1 MDIVEMTTIS
11 SKGQVVLPQ
20 AVRRMLK
27 LEEGER
33 LIVLCSKD
41 GVLLKRIEAPLK
53 ERFHQMLQAS
63 RAWAKKVHLTQKDV
77 NQAIHNVRK
86 KRHHT

>member
-33 LIVLCSKD
+33 LMVLCSKD
-41 GVLLKRIEAPLK
+41 GVLLKKIEAPLK
-53 ERFHQMLQAS
+53 ERFRQMLQAS
-63 RAWAKKVHLTQKDV
+63 RIWARKVNLAGKDV
-77 NQAIHNVRK
+77 NQAINDVRK
-86 KRHHT
+86 KHSK